1 MPPGSLPSLPLSPI
15 TQDKPGLPSC
25 APSVLPSISGGQ
37 LWVPSPP
44 QRMWA
49 LLASVSHPQ
58 ASPGLCPRAR
68 APQILRKECRVAE
81 RRHVFL
87 PCRLQ
92 IPAFPEQVWYTFPWC
107 EAIGEGFG
115 GDRANNLLTSG
126 KNVWFHGR
134 FYSGSRPIGL
144 EGSSSLC
151 ADTRELDARTFLGD
165 YFAHLCNS
173 AALGSREVERL
184 AQGP

>member
-1 MPPGSLPSLPLSPI
+1 MFFYLAGCKFQLFQSR
-15 TQDKPGLPSC
+15 
-25 APSVLPSISGGQ
+25 SG
-37 LWVPSPP
+37 
-44 QRMWA
+44 
-49 LLASVSHPQ
+49 
-58 ASPGLCPRAR
+58 
-68 APQILRKECRVAE
+68 
-81 RRHVFL
+81 
-87 PCRLQ
+87 
-92 IPAFPEQVWYTFPWC
+92 TFPWC

-115 GDRANNLLTSG
+115 GDRANNLLSSG

-144 EGSSSLC
+144 EGSSSLY

-173 AALGSREVERL
+173 TALGSREVERL